1 MMSDAIKNLGEQDFD
16 AAVAAGTVLVDF
28 WATWCGP
35 CRMQGKILDELVTTG
50 KLPAGV
56 SVAKV
61 NVDEAPMLANRFG
74 VRSIPMLLVMKDGKP
89 VQQFVGVQDAATL
102 LDAVK

>member
-1 MMSDAIKNLGEQDFD
+1 MSDAIRNLGESDFD

-35 CRMQGKILDELVTTG
+35 CRMQGKILEELVSAG

-56 SVAKV
+56 TVAKV

-89 VQQFVGVQDAATL
+89 IQQFVGVQDAETL
-102 LDAVK
+102 LAAVS

>member
-1 MMSDAIKNLGEQDFD
+1 MSDAIKNLGEQEFD
-16 AAVAAGTVLVDF
+16 AAVATGTVLVDF

-35 CRMQGKILDELVTTG
+35 CRMQGKILEELVATG
-50 KLPAGV
+50 KLPSGV
-56 SVAKV
+56 TVAKV

-102 LDAVK
+102 LEAVG

>member
-1 MMSDAIKNLGEQDFD
+1 MSDAIKNLGETEFD

-28 WATWCGP
+28 WAPWCGP
-35 CRMQGKILDELVTTG
+35 CKMQGKILEELVATG
-50 KLPAGV
+50 KLPSGV
-56 SVAKV
+56 TVAKV

-102 LDAVK
+102 IEAVG

>member
-1 MMSDAIKNLGEQDFD
+1 MSEAIRNLGEQEFD
-16 AAVAAGTVLVDF
+16 AAVAQGTVLVDF

-35 CRMQGKILDELVTTG
+35 CRMQGKILEEMVAAG
-50 KLPAGV
+50 AFPAGV
-56 SVAKV
+56 TVAKV

-74 VRSIPMLLVMKDGKP
+74 VRSIPMLLVMKGGKP